1 MWKMGRSKQSANVS
15 GMKSESKNVFHG
27 IGNDRKWTET
37 RRAKRTNAESAQ
49 THKHPRLRSPEGLSD
64 QTVATARDGG
74 QHDQSDRFCLWD
86 RLKRWKQIW
95 GSDIFDWQ
103 ASTLEENKLCCRN
116 HKCHDHRVPL
126 IDMIHQ
132 LWWIHLF
139 YLIKHL
145 QLSVMWCLCVPTI

>member
-1 MWKMGRSKQSANVS
+1 MGRSKQSANVS

-74 QHDQSDRFCLWD
+74 QHDQSDRFCL
-86 RLKRWKQIW
+86 
-95 GSDIFDWQ
+95 
-103 ASTLEENKLCCRN
+103 
-116 HKCHDHRVPL
+116 
-126 IDMIHQ
+126 
-132 LWWIHLF
+132 
-139 YLIKHL
+139 
-145 QLSVMWCLCVPTI
+145 